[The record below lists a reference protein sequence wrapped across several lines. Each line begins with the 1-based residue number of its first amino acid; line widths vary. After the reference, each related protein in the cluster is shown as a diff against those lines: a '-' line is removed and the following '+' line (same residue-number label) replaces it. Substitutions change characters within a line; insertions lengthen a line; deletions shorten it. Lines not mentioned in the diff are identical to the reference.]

1 MGLRELDEQTAAQLA
16 ALVDLLK
23 TRVLDVKRAAYELEA
38 AERRA
43 PVPAGLRLEHHA
55 DSGEED
61 VDQRRE
67 QHAKH
72 NEADL
77 GGDQAARLREVR
89 RHEEPGAAR
98 AFVGASLGKGALA
111 AGRAPRA
118 THRGRVRP
126 RHAVAAGPADAASG
140 VQELAGRADGDHRG
154 RTRRCKGAHRPV
166 GCQLQCPKGVDHAVA
181 EHVVDPLVAD
191 VFARLLQDAPGL
203 VGREVRVGAPDQAE
217 QAGRESGR
225 VGRAADRTIGAVE
238 LGGEQR
244 HTGRDDVHGPS
255 IRRLVRQL
263 TVLAADGA
271 HDDDVIL
278 VPVAP
283 VELGVRVPRGHHK
296 QAALALDVRG
306 DVPPLGRGGL

>member
-217 QAGRESGR
+217 QPSCKSRG
-225 VGRAADRTIGAVE
+225 VGRA
-238 LGGEQR
+238 GGVAITAFAPRGE
-244 HTGRDDVHGPS
+244 HIHSGRD
-255 IRRLVRQL
+255 
-263 TVLAADGA
+263 
-271 HDDDVIL
+271 
-278 VPVAP
+278 
-283 VELGVRVPRGHHK
+283 
-296 QAALALDVRG
+296 
-306 DVPPLGRGGL
+306 